1 MARNDV
7 VILDSLVEKAR
18 NQLGKATNDSELFEL
33 FVFDQVMKDHDL
45 SYEELETGWTD
56 GGDDGGIDG
65 FYVLIDG
72 RMATDDVI
80 EYAARR
86 NPKID
91 LHIFSVR
98 RTDSFQLQPIDAL
111 FSSLSEILD
120 LTKAKSEL
128 IYPYN
133 EDILDQRELFRKVI
147 ITLADRQP
155 ELTVTINY
163 CSRGS
168 TDNLPEN
175 LRQRGSAIENLV
187 NGLFSDIHASFNFIG
202 ASELLSRARKQLTY
216 TLRLAFAEPPI
227 TRDGRD
233 YLLLATLEA
242 YSRFV
247 TDEEGKLRRYLF
259 ESNVR
264 DYLGE
269 VQINNDIATTLKNH
283 SSPTSE
289 DFWWLNNGVTILAT
303 NAFVAGKELCI
314 ENVQIV
320 NGLQTTETIFRHFSC
335 SSGSASHDG
344 RAILVKVIQ
353 ANDDNVRSRII
364 KATNYQNSVD
374 LASLRGLDKIQRDIE
389 DFLAKHGWFYDR
401 RKNFYK
407 NQGKPIERIVTVP
420 YLAAAVRAIALGEP
434 ARSQRQ
440 RSKSL
445 RDDGTYRQIFDERW
459 DIEVFLASLEIT
471 KAVENAIHTRSS
483 VLDSLPIALVHYLGY
498 LFICDALGKP
508 HYNPNEV
515 GKLVGRLP
523 TTEQLEALKKELAE
537 ASTAYGIPGRLIW
550 GIALN
555 KQFFD
560 RFISQRFGIKSEA
573 KGVRDD

>member
-7 VILDSLVEKAR
+7 VILDSLVEKAKV
-18 NQLGKATNDSELFEL
+18 QLGKANDNSELFEL
-33 FVFDQVMKDHDL
+33 FSFDQVLKDYDL

-72 RMATDDVI
+72 RIATDDVI
-80 EYAARR
+80 EYAARKHPR
-86 NPKID
+86 IEV
-91 LHIFSVR
+91 HIFSVR
-98 RTDSFQLQPIDAL
+98 RSDSFQLQSIDAL
-111 FSSLSEILD
+111 FSSLSELLD
-120 LTKAKSEL
+120 LTKTQSEL
-128 IYPYN
+128 SYPYN
-133 EDILDQRELFRKVI
+133 QDILDQRELFLKVVVG
-147 ITLADRQP
+147 LADRQP
-155 ELTVTINY
+155 KLSLSINY

-168 TDNLPEN
+168 TDNLPDN
-175 LRQRGSAIENLV
+175 LQQRARAIENLV
-187 NGLFSDIHASFNFIG
+187 KGLFSDTEARFNFIG
-202 ASELLSRARKQLTY
+202 ATELLTRARKQLAY
-216 TLRLAFAEPPI
+216 TLKLAFAESPI

-233 YLLLATLEA
+233 YLLLTTLDA
-242 YSRFV
+242 YSRFI
-247 TDEEGKLRRYLF
+247 TDEDGKLRRYLF

-269 VQINNDIATTLKNH
+269 VQINNDISQTLKNH
-283 SSPTSE
+283 ASPASE

-320 NGLQTTETIFRHFSC
+320 NGLQTTETIYRHFANGVTESTK
-335 SSGSASHDG
+335 DN
-344 RAILVKVIQ
+344 RALLVKVIQ
-353 ANDDNVRSRII
+353 TNDDAVRSRII

-420 YLAAAVRAIALGEP
+420 YLAAAVRAIALGDP

-445 RDDGTYRQIFDERW
+445 RDDVTYQQIFDERW

-471 KAVENAIHTRSS
+471 KAVEAAIHKRSS

-498 LFICDALGKP
+498 LFTCDALGKP
-508 HYNPNEV
+508 RYNPNEV
-515 GKLVGRLP
+515 GKLAGVLP
-523 TTEQLEALKKELAE
+523 TVDQLESLKKELAE
-537 ASTAYGIPGRLIW
+537 ASVMYGTPGRRVL
-550 GIALN
+550 GITLN
-555 KQFFD
+555 KELFD
-560 RFISQRFGIKSEA
+560 KYVMQKFGV
-573 KGVRDD
+573 GMRNG

>member
-18 NQLGKATNDSELFEL
+18 HQLGKATDDAELFEL
-33 FVFDQVMKDHDL
+33 FVFDQVMKDYDL

-56 GGDDGGIDG
+56 GGDDGGVDG

-72 RMATDDVI
+72 RLATDDVI

-86 NPKID
+86 NPRID

-111 FSSLSEILD
+111 YSSLSELLD
-120 LTKAKSEL
+120 LTKTESEL
-128 IYPYN
+128 TYPYN
-133 EDILDQRELFRKVI
+133 QDILDQRELFRKVVT
-147 ITLADRQP
+147 TLADRQP
-155 ELTVTINY
+155 ELTVAINY

-168 TDNLPEN
+168 TDHLPEN
-175 LRQRGSAIENLV
+175 IKQRGSAIVTLV
-187 NGLFSDIHASFNFIG
+187 RGLFSDTHSTFNFIG
-202 ASELLSRARKQLTY
+202 ASELLVRSRKQLAY

-233 YLLLATLEA
+233 YLLLAPLED
-242 YSRFV
+242 YFRFV

-269 VQINNDIATTLKNH
+269 VQINNDIDSTLKNYC
-283 SSPTSE
+283 SSTSE

-303 NAFVAGKELCI
+303 NSFVAGKELCI

-320 NGLQTTETIFRHFSC
+320 NGLQTTETIYRHFSP
-335 SSGSASHDG
+335 SFPSAMSDN

-353 ANDDNVRSRII
+353 ASDDTVRSRII

-407 NQGKPIERIVTVP
+407 NQGKPIDRIVTVP
-420 YLAAAVRAIALGEP
+420 YLAAAVRAIALGDP

-445 RDDGTYRQIFDERW
+445 RDDDTYKQIFDERW

-471 KAVENAIHTRSS
+471 KAVENAIHKRSS
-483 VLDSLPIALVHYLGY
+483 VIDSLPIALVHYLGY
-498 LFICDALGKP
+498 LFTCDALGKP
-508 HYNPNEV
+508 RYNANEV
-515 GKLVGRLP
+515 GKLVGQQP
-523 TTEQLEALKKELAE
+523 TAEQLESLKKELTE
-537 ASTAYGIPGRLIW
+537 ASTACGTPGRRIM
-550 GIALN
+550 GISLN
-555 KQFFD
+555 KEFFD
-560 RFISQRFGIKSEA
+560 RFIHQRFGVR
-573 KGVRDD
+573 KGDG

>member
-18 NQLGKATNDSELFEL
+18 NQLGKAADDSELFEL
-33 FVFDQVMKDHDL
+33 FVFDQVMKDYDL

-72 RMATDDVI
+72 RLATDDVI

-86 NPKID
+86 NPRIN
-91 LHIFSVR
+91 LHVFSVR
-98 RTDSFQLQPIDAL
+98 RTDSFQLQPIDAMY
-111 FSSLSEILD
+111 SSLSELLD
-120 LTKAKSEL
+120 LTKTEAEL

-133 EDILDQRELFRKVI
+133 PDILDQRELFRRVI
-147 ITLADRQP
+147 TTLADRQP
-155 ELTVTINY
+155 KLTVEIHY

-168 TDNLPEN
+168 TDQLPEN
-175 LRQRGSAIENLV
+175 LKQRASAIEALV
-187 NGLFSDIHASFNFIG
+187 RSLFSDTYSSFNFIG
-202 ASELLSRARKQLTY
+202 ASELLVRARKQLAY
-216 TLRLAFAEPPI
+216 TLRLAFAETPI

-233 YLLLATLEA
+233 YLLLAPLEA
-242 YSRFV
+242 YFRFV
-247 TDEEGKLRRYLF
+247 TDDEGNLRRYLF

-269 VQINNDIATTLKNH
+269 VQINNDIALTLKNH
-283 SSPTSE
+283 SSPAAE

-320 NGLQTTETIFRHFSC
+320 NGLQTTETVYRHFCPQTKSVQ
-335 SSGSASHDG
+335 GDN

-353 ANDDNVRSRII
+353 ASDDNVRSRII

-389 DFLAKHGWFYDR
+389 DYLAKHGWFYDR
-401 RKNFYK
+401 RKNYYK

-420 YLAAAVRAIALGEP
+420 YLAAAVRAIALGDP

-445 RDDGTYRQIFDERW
+445 RDDDTYKQIFDERW

-471 KAVENAIHTRSS
+471 KAVEHAIHKRGS

-498 LFICDALGKP
+498 LFTCDSLGKP
-508 HYNPNEV
+508 HYNANEV
-515 GKLVGRLP
+515 GKLVGKLP
-523 TTEQLEALKKELAE
+523 TTEKLEALKNELAE
-537 ASTAYGIPGRLIW
+537 ASTTHGTPGRRIM

-555 KQFFD
+555 KELFD
-560 RFISQRFGIKSEA
+560 TFIKQRFGIQKNN
-573 KGVRDD
+573 G